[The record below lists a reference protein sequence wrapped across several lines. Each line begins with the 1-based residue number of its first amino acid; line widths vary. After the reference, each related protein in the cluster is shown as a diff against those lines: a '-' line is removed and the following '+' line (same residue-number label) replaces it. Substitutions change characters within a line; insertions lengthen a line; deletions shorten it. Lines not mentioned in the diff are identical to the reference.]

1 MHAECPACALSTAV
15 LRFWCMQ
22 VLHCWSAQ
30 RASKQLRAAAAWR
43 NEWQVDELRRG
54 FAKGTKLVEVRSRL
68 RVSASHEA
76 TAPHR
81 PQRCGL
87 LIVLARMRQMH
98 TLNASCRGRCAAVYH
113 TTHTMTHVTLQWS

>member
-15 LRFWCMQ
+15 LRPWCMQ

-54 FAKGTKLVEVRSRL
+54 FAKGTKLVEVSSPPRQRL
-68 RVSASHEA
+68 TGHSASQA
-76 TAPHR
+76 TALWPAHRTSTHAPDAHTQRVLPWSMRRRMPHHPR
-81 PQRCGL
+81 HDPR
-87 LIVLARMRQMH
+87 
-98 TLNASCRGRCAAVYH
+98 YP
-113 TTHTMTHVTLQWS
+113 